1 MAQAA
6 SDPARPADR
15 AEPSDGE
22 SHRLATVKL
31 AFLFPGQGA
40 QYPGMGQDLARDFP
54 AARSVRGEI
63 ASALRGIDPQLDL
76 EELLRAPEPGALL
89 RTDLCQTAVFAH
101 SAMAWAAFD
110 QELRSA
116 PGSPVV
122 VAALGHSFGELTA
135 HLAAGTL
142 DLPAMSALV
151 LLRGRLVLTAPE
163 GALLNVDGPGRD
175 EVCGLVAE
183 HCAGRPASDRVYL
196 AISQAPRLHAVGGLP
211 GGVAAFAAFL
221 RRQRVPC
228 RPVSG
233 VHKPLHTPF
242 QRSARERFEQALAG
256 VRLAEPRL
264 PVISTARGALHVA
277 GTVRQE
283 LAAQLDAEMRF
294 AACVEHLG
302 ALAPDLIV
310 VCGPGSKLAELLAR
324 YNSIPAEKIRVLER
338 SAQVRALAAELG
350 VRPAAGDPVPRQR
363 RPGLPRARRILGG
376 FGTGPDDYLLLE
388 PDGGVGPLDDA
399 LERSGTLICCKGSF
413 DPIHAGHVALFEA
426 SRRGHPGAWG
436 AFALSIHTQK
446 KSLAPREV
454 LARARLILA
463 AGYPVVVSFS
473 GYFSDNVAWLRA
485 RVPGLRLVFP
495 VGVDVLRRLVAYFSP
510 DDFAAHFA
518 GVVFEYG
525 ERAGEADLP
534 PDLRGH
540 PAYTGLRP
548 IPLDPA
554 LRALSSSAIR
564 AWAAAGRED
573 LVRGHMPA
581 AAADLFLGRRR

>member
-1 MAQAA
+1 MAGSGLQRRPMAQAA

-211 GGVAAFAAFL
+211 GGVGGGAARR
-221 RRQRVPC
+221 RRQRGAG
-228 RPVSG
+228 RP
-233 VHKPLHTPF
+233 
-242 QRSARERFEQALAG
+242 
-256 VRLAEPRL
+256 L
-264 PVISTARGALHVA
+264 PVGRPSTLKGLPRRRTGPTPGCSTVCTRPFARTCASSKSWSRLRTSPAGTARAARASIASPTERPANPSSTAR
-277 GTVRQE
+277 T
-283 LAAQLDAEMRF
+283 
-294 AACVEHLG
+294 
-302 ALAPDLIV
+302 
-310 VCGPGSKLAELLAR
+310 
-324 YNSIPAEKIRVLER
+324 
-338 SAQVRALAAELG
+338 
-350 VRPAAGDPVPRQR
+350 
-363 RPGLPRARRILGG
+363 
-376 FGTGPDDYLLLE
+376 
-388 PDGGVGPLDDA
+388 
-399 LERSGTLICCKGSF
+399 
-413 DPIHAGHVALFEA
+413 
-426 SRRGHPGAWG
+426 
-436 AFALSIHTQK
+436 
-446 KSLAPREV
+446 
-454 LARARLILA
+454 
-463 AGYPVVVSFS
+463 
-473 GYFSDNVAWLRA
+473 
-485 RVPGLRLVFP
+485 
-495 VGVDVLRRLVAYFSP
+495 
-510 DDFAAHFA
+510 
-518 GVVFEYG
+518 
-525 ERAGEADLP
+525 
-534 PDLRGH
+534 
-540 PAYTGLRP
+540 
-548 IPLDPA
+548 
-554 LRALSSSAIR
+554 
-564 AWAAAGRED
+564 
-573 LVRGHMPA
+573 
-581 AAADLFLGRRR
+581 